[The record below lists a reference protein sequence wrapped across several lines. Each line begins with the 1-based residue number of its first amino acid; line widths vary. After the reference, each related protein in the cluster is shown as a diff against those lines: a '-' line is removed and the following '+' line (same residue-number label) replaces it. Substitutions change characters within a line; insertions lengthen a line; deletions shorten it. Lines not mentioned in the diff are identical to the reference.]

1 MWLKETYYED
11 QKVFL
16 LPLRKSQGFLGVLC
30 QLLGSSILLAP
41 IHLGYEWWGSRYFD
55 NPEYLLK
62 QYYNQENC
70 IH

>member
-16 LPLRKSQGFLGVLC
+16 LPLRKCQGFLGVLC

-41 IHLGYEWWGSRYFD
+41 IFLGYEWLGSRYFD